1 MKLILIDD
9 NGNESFNKEVK
20 FVSCSFVDKITQVL
34 SIIGRIATVMN
45 NLKAI

>member
-20 FVSCSFVDKITQVL
+20 FVSCSFVDENN
-34 SIIGRIATVMN
+34 SGIINSWQNCNGYEQ
-45 NLKAI
+45 LKG